1 MTRTKW
7 FFKKRWFFW
16 RRLKLFMYV
25 NVWVSK
31 NDQPSL
37 QYLVVFN
44 NIVPHSYLWLSELY
58 AVITTPLSGETRI
71 WVLRQNRTKLD
82 CSIRIQWANLVFWP
96 LLDDIFGASW
106 LGKDNKTRPSTTLE
120 LLNSLEIILLL
131 FMAHWM
137 KCSNP
142 FLKGRH
148 AKSHYLTINF

>member
-1 MTRTKW
+1 
-7 FFKKRWFFW
+7 
-16 RRLKLFMYV
+16 MYV

-96 LLDDIFGASW
+96 LLDDSKLDPFFS
-106 LGKDNKTRPSTTLE
+106 
-120 LLNSLEIILLL
+120 NSSQILDL
-131 FMAHWM
+131 
-137 KCSNP
+137 
-142 FLKGRH
+142 
-148 AKSHYLTINF
+148 Y